1 MTVTHHT
8 EGHVGLISLDRPE
21 KRNALN
27 SAMID
32 GIVHGLLAHEQNP
45 EVRAIVLTA
54 TGDKAFCAGMDL
66 TRVGGSSEAAPAE
79 RPETA
84 TYLRLIQEGSTK
96 PLIAAVNG
104 TAVAGGFELVLA
116 CDLVVAA
123 DHARFGLPEVAR
135 GLVAG
140 AGGTFL
146 PLRMPRAVA
155 FELALTALPIDAA
168 RAYELGL
175 INQVVPADAVLET
188 SLALAHAV
196 AANSP
201 HAVRITRGLL
211 RDASEL
217 PTAQAWER
225 VNAAIPGVLE
235 SPDAREGSRAFLE
248 KRSPNW
254 G

>member
-8 EGHVGLISLDRPE
+8 EGHVGLITLDRPE

-27 SAMID
+27 AAMID
-32 GIVHGLLAHEQNP
+32 GIVHGLLAHEENP
-45 EVRAIVLTA
+45 EVRVIVLTA
-54 TGDKAFCAGMDL
+54 TGEKAFCAGMDL
-66 TRVGGSSEAAPAE
+66 TRVGGSTEGSPAP

-116 CDLVVAA
+116 CDLVIAA
-123 DHARFGLPEVAR
+123 DHALFGLPEVAR

-146 PLRMPRAVA
+146 PLRIPRAVA
-155 FELALTALPIDAA
+155 FELALTALPINAA

-175 INQVVPADAVLET
+175 VNRVVPGDAVLASALE
-188 SLALAHAV
+188 LAHAV

-201 HAVRITRGLL
+201 NAVRVTRGLL

-217 PTAQAWER
+217 ATAEAWER

-248 KRSPNW
+248 KRPANW
-254 G
+254 A